1 MFIRLALLS
10 PLAVLVLG
18 CGKKAEPAQTPPPP
32 QPVTAP
38 VAAAD
43 AAPAPAPNEADVAAA
58 AAPDAEPAPAPADA
72 GAAPSEGDVAAAAP
86 SDAAAG
92 DAAAAAADAAAEAP
106 AGPTATWK
114 TEGFATPESVLVAGD
129 LYYVSNINGAPLD
142 KDDNGF
148 ISGLGPDGKVVDL
161 KWISGEAADVEL
173 HAPKGMGIHNGVLFV
188 ADIDVVRKFDVA
200 TKKQLAS
207 IAIEGATFLNDIFVA
222 GDTVYVTDSGIGPDF
237 KPKGTPAIYSI
248 DAKAEVGTAVKLEIA
263 AVGLPNGIFAVA
275 KEGGDAL
282 YFNGFDD
289 AKAIHGFDRA
299 KGEALPKLDVPA
311 GSLDG
316 LFAMKG
322 EGDAWS
328 FFVSSWETGTVY
340 HVAAPGAF
348 KTIASGLKGPAD
360 FGVDEARKLVIVP
373 VFMENRVDAYPF

>member
-1 MFIRLALLS
+1 M
-10 PLAVLVLG
+10 
-18 CGKKAEPAQTPPPP
+18 QTPPPP

-43 AAPAPAPNEADVAAA
+43 AAAPTPTPTPTPGEVAPAPAPDVVEA
-58 AAPDAEPAPAPADA
+58 AEPAADA
-72 GAAPSEGDVAAAAP
+72 VAAPVEPDVAAAAP
-86 SDAAAG
+86 SDAVAGEGSAAPS
-92 DAAAAAADAAAEAP
+92 DATAGEAAP

-114 TEGFATPESVLVAGD
+114 AEGFATPESVLVAGD

-148 ISGLGPDGKVVDL
+148 ISGLGPDGKVVEL
-161 KWISGEAADVEL
+161 KWISGEAPDVEL
-173 HAPKGMGIHNGVLFV
+173 HAPKGMGLHDGVLYV

-200 TKKQLAS
+200 TRKQLAS
-207 IAIEGATFLNDIFVA
+207 IAVEGATFLNDIHVA

-237 KPKGTPAIYSI
+237 KPKGTPAIYAI
-248 DAKAEVGTAVKLEIA
+248 DAKAGAPVAVKLEIA
-263 AVGLPNGIFAVA
+263 FVGLPNGMFVVS
-275 KEGGDAL
+275 KEGGDSI

-289 AKAIHGFDRA
+289 AKAIQGFDRA
-299 KGEALPKLDVPA
+299 KGEALAKLDVPA

-316 LFAMKG
+316 LYAIKG

-328 FFVSSWETGTVY
+328 FFVSSWESGMVY
-340 HVAAPGAF
+340 HIAAPGTF